1 MTNQHLFLFGGGPPF
16 PPTLCAAFADCV
28 DGPGPVALLYVP
40 RPGSSFSSYAPVYTD
55 ALAACGIT
63 DFFHLPLSPHPTDGQ
78 LQQLSKSTGIIIS
91 GGETECYQDYIL
103 NTPIGAVI
111 QERYRSGVPV
121 AGFSAGALLAPDECR
136 IPAIDQRDGR
146 DLVLEGLGL
155 LPDAVLSVHY
165 DTWDEVANLQQ
176 AFITTGSLYGYGLPE
191 RTGIYL
197 NNNQLVRQEGP
208 LPVVLKRTEEHICQP
223 SSPPSKASSG
233 KITES

>member
-1 MTNQHLFLFGGGPPF
+1 MTNQHLFLFGSGPPF
-16 PPTLCAAFADCV
+16 TPTLCATFADCV

-63 DFFHLPLSPHPTDGQ
+63 DFFHLPLSSHPTDKQ

-91 GGETECYQDYIL
+91 GGETKCYQDYVL

-111 QERYRSGVPV
+111 QERYRSGIPV
-121 AGFSAGALLAPDECR
+121 AGFSAGALLAPGQCR
-136 IPAIDQRDGR
+136 IPAIDQWDGR

-165 DTWDEVANLQQ
+165 DTWDEAANLQQ

-208 LPVVLKRTEEHICQP
+208 LPVVLKRTEEHTCQP